1 MPIVK
6 RDVHRRSPL
15 PRKAKKRKRR
25 GVVDTSVLVAGVS
38 GFRRPYI
45 PGRNPSADLL
55 HDWAEKS
62 DFTWLIT
69 EDILDEYKEVLK
81 RLKVRPAL
89 IGRIVN
95 LIRERAEEVKARY
108 AAEISPDPKD
118 DPFCVCAEQGKADF
132 IVTLNPSDFPA
143 ELLEATVLSPRQMIE
158 S

>member
-1 MPIVK
+1 
-6 RDVHRRSPL
+6 L
-15 PRKAKKRKRR
+15 PQSAKKRKGR
-25 GVVDTSVLVAGVS
+25 GVVDTNVLVAGVS
-38 GFRRPYI
+38 GFREPYVR
-45 PGRNPSADLL
+45 GRNPSADLL
-55 HDWAEKS
+55 HDWAEKN
-62 DFTWLIT
+62 DFTWLVT

-108 AAEISPDPKD
+108 ATEISPDPKD

-143 ELLEATVLSPRQMIE
+143 DRLKAAVLSPMEIFE